1 MIYESFEAVQER
13 QARLR
18 RRQWR
23 LRLSKQARH
32 DVKIIGGILG
42 LLAIE
47 SVIVFA
53 IARHFLG

>member
-18 RRQWR
+18 HRQWR

-32 DVKIIGGILG
+32 DVKIIGGIFG

-47 SVIVFA
+47 TVIVFVV
-53 IARHFLG
+53 ARHFLG